1 MRGFALCVLLAS
13 AAVFRAEIS
22 HASTGKGPKELSES
36 TQYCS
41 AGGCETIDVEHDLET
56 VSDSGLTG
64 SLFSFAGNA
73 WATVKSLVQS
83 TDVYK
88 KVTQFAEQTTQYVK
102 ITIEKTAQYF
112 EDLRS
117 AIREEFYKLM
127 EAMWERSMGALFSE
141 PGELKVLRCAR
152 TASRIFSLQDG
163 LFSTPGCKR
172 QFWCVFVI
180 NLEHDLC
187 T

>member
-22 HASTGKGPKELSES
+22 HASTGKGPKES

-73 WATVKSLVQS
+73 RATVKRLVQS

-88 KVTQFAEQTTQYVK
+88 KVRQFAEQTTQYVK

-127 EAMWERSMGALFSE
+127 EALWERSMGALFSE
-141 PGELKVLRCAR
+141 PGELKGAKMRSHSKAHFQPTRRPLLD
-152 TASRIFSLQDG
+152 SWLQAPI
-163 LFSTPGCKR
+163 LV
-172 QFWCVFVI
+172 CVC
-180 NLEHDLC
+180 NQC
-187 T
+187 GA